1 MIETTRLEVVTPFS
15 ILMER
20 PVEMV
25 VVPGV
30 EGLFGVLPRHA
41 PLLADLARGV
51 VEVYEGGRIKDRFFI
66 DGGIVD
72 VSGESVV
79 IMAERALHLDGID
92 MTILK
97 ERATNTEESEAEFLN
112 AAAEYL

>member
-30 EGLFGVLPRHA
+30 EGLFGVL
-41 PLLADLARGV
+41 LACTV
-51 VEVYEGGRIKDRFFI
+51 IGGSRTR
-66 DGGIVD
+66 
-72 VSGESVV
+72 
-79 IMAERALHLDGID
+79 
-92 MTILK
+92 
-97 ERATNTEESEAEFLN
+97 
-112 AAAEYL
+112 